1 MEDKSMYENREEQ
14 IVFFEQLNLGW
25 VLNMDFLNAM
35 GTSNLYW
42 ETEFDIFT
50 GKKRA
55 EAKWYF

>member
-1 MEDKSMYENREEQ
+1 MYENREEQ